1 MMQKG
6 AVNMAQKP
14 RKSGKIVMSTL
25 VDPSVKKGIDDKA
38 KQNFQSA
45 AKHIEWLLTKYVDGK
60 INIKE

>member
-25 VDPSVKKGIDDKA
+25 VDPSVKNGIDNKA
-38 KQNFQSA
+38 KENYQSA

>member
-1 MMQKG
+1 
-6 AVNMAQKP
+6 MAQKP